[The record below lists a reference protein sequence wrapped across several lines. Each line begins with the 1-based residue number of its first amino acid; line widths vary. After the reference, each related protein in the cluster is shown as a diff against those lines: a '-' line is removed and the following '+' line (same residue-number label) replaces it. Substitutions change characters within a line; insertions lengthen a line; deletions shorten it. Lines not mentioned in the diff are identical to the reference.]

1 MRIIKSFIL
10 VFALLSMGVSTE
22 AKKKAA
28 HMIVA
33 SYNIRYA
40 NHQDSLQRDG
50 WGQRYPVM
58 ARLIRSNGFEIF
70 GTQEGLKKQLDE
82 LKAALPGFD
91 YIGIGRDDGLE
102 AGEHSAIFYRTDLF
116 RLIDHGDF
124 WLSEHPECPG
134 LGWDAVCPRI
144 CSWGHFRH
152 LPSGREFLFFNL
164 HMDHVGVVARRE
176 AAKLVVAKIREI
188 AQGEPVILTGDFNVD
203 QNDEIYTIFTKSGL
217 LKDAYDAARIR
228 FAENGTFNA
237 FKTNYFTTSRIDHV
251 FVSPSAKVEAYG
263 VFTDSYWTP
272 DDDPD
277 DNIKASD
284 APQQISFDTYIRHN
298 PSDHYPVFVRVK
310 LDSVK

>member
-1 MRIIKSFIL
+1 MRIVKSFIL
-10 VFALLSMGVSTE
+10 VFALLSMGVSAE

-82 LKAALPGFD
+82 LKAALPGYD

-124 WLSEHPECPG
+124 WLSEHPDRPG

-164 HMDHVGVVARRE
+164 HMDHVGKVARVE
-176 AAKLVVAKIREI
+176 AAKLVMQKTQELGKNLPA
-188 AQGEPVILTGDFNVD
+188 ILTGDFNVD
-203 QNDEIYTIFTKSGL
+203 QNSPVYETLASSGVFF
-217 LKDAYDAARIR
+217 DSYERAAFRY
-228 FAENGTFNA
+228 AENGTFNA
-237 FKTNYFTTSRIDHV
+237 WSTTSFSESRIDHV
-251 FVSPSAKVEAYG
+251 FLTRQFQVDRYAVL
-263 VFTDSYWTP
+263 T
-272 DDDPD
+272 
-277 DNIKASD
+277 
-284 APQQISFDTYIRHN
+284 DTYRVPVPEDAADVEGDKPSEIKLTRYESHN
-298 PSDHYPVFVRVK
+298 PSDHFPVRVEVVLNK
-310 LDSVK
+310 